1 MKKDLV
7 YTLLRSEKKKQEGN
21 YLKYINNATDS
32 ELNQRTNNIRVQA
45 AKIDNL
51 LNKEERKIIE
61 KNYTSLNTKKDLEE
75 HKNQEQL
82 LILLIWQ
89 LPSTT
94 KKNISLVN
102 IRIII
107 TLE

>member
-1 MKKDLV
+1 M
-7 YTLLRSEKKKQEGN
+7 
-21 YLKYINNATDS
+21 DS
-32 ELNQRTNNIRVQA
+32 ELNQITNNIRVQA
-45 AKIDNL
+45 AKIDIL
-51 LNKEERKIIE
+51 LNKEERKIIK

-82 LILLIWQ
+82 LILLFWH

>member
-1 MKKDLV
+1 M
-7 YTLLRSEKKKQEGN
+7 
-21 YLKYINNATDS
+21 DS
-32 ELNQRTNNIRVQA
+32 ELNQRTNNTRVQA
-45 AKIDNL
+45 AKIDIL
-51 LNKEERKIIE
+51 LNKEERKIIK

-75 HKNQEQL
+75 HKNQAQL
-82 LILLIWQ
+82 LILLFWH